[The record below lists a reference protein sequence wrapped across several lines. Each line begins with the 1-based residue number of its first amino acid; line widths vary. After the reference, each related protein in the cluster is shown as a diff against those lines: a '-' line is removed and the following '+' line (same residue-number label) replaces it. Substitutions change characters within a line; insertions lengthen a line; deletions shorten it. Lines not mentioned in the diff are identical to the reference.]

1 MVFRVNVAFV
11 ILALAAGGVTLP
23 VEPAKAQGLF
33 ERIFKPSPRYRQRDR
48 QFQRNRKFQK
58 QQAIEEARKV
68 RISGPRYY
76 AYKPDKMINASFSSL
91 AEVDTASN
99 DPSLVPAVVTT
110 PFANASAHLSDFRV
124 RTLVPVAGAVKSH
137 YLAKPEFIWISDGK
151 VNTKARE
158 AMAVLAEAGKY
169 GLSPSDYQVLLP
181 ASVPI
186 ADGDDPDKR
195 LIEFEIQ
202 LSTKILTYVFDAKRG
217 RIDPNRISGYH
228 DFKRKTVDLDTVM
241 SIVASTDGLVS
252 YLESR
257 SPDNVEFSALAV
269 ELAKLRSAGNE
280 QRIEIAEGTFL
291 KPGRPNPEVANI
303 VAAIRLR
310 GSEALKTKHGDTL
323 ANYEGGDA
331 YSKDLVALVRD
342 FQRESGLK
350 PDGIVGKATIRAMTS
365 DSAAVKIAKVELAM
379 ERLRWLPRELGDRH
393 VFINQPAFKVTY
405 MHKGKDPLSMR
416 VVVGKKS
423 NQTNFFMDK
432 LETVEYNPYWGVP
445 RSIIVNEMLP
455 KLYED
460 PSYLDRLGYE
470 VSTASGRQISSSS
483 VDWFDVGANGAP
495 INVRQR
501 PGRRNAL
508 GELKILF
515 PNKHAI
521 YMHDTPAKSLF
532 KKDRRAYSHGCV
544 RLQDPR
550 AMAAA
555 VLDKSTDYIAS
566 RIAGGRNDADKVKAD
581 ISVYVA
587 YFTAWPT
594 PEGTVEYFDDMY
606 ARDKY
611 LTRALE
617 KTSMSRNTNG

>member
-1 MVFRVNVAFV
+1 MVYRVNVAFV
-11 ILALAAGGVTLP
+11 VFALAVGGIAVP
-23 VEPAKAQGLF
+23 VKPVKAQGLF
-33 ERIFKPSPRYRQRDR
+33 ERIFSPSPRYRQRDR
-48 QFQRNRKFQK
+48 KLQK
-58 QQAIEEARKV
+58 QRAIEAARKV
-68 RISGPRYY
+68 RITGARYY
-76 AYKPDKMINASFSSL
+76 AYEPDKMVNASFASL

-99 DPSLVPAVVTT
+99 DPLLVPAAVTT
-110 PFANASAHLSDFRV
+110 RFANASAHLSGFRM
-124 RTLVPVAGAVKSH
+124 RTLVPVAEAVKAH
-137 YLAKPEFIWISDGK
+137 YLAKPEFVWVSDGK
-151 VNTKARE
+151 VNAKAR
-158 AMAVLAEAGKY
+158 AALLVLANADRF
-169 GLSPSDYQVLLP
+169 GLSPDDYRVPLP
-181 ASVPI
+181 ELALA
-186 ADGDDPDKR
+186 ADGDEPEKN
-195 LIEFEIQ
+195 LIEFEIRM
-202 LSTKILTYVFDAKRG
+202 SAKVLTYVLDSKRG

-228 DFKRKTVDLDTVM
+228 DFKRKNVDLMTVM
-241 SIVASTDGLVS
+241 SIIASTDGIVS
-252 YLESR
+252 YLDSR
-257 SPDNVEFSALAV
+257 SPSNPSFLALSD
-269 ELAKLRSAGNE
+269 ELAKLRLAGNE
-280 QRIEIAEGTFL
+280 QRVEIADGTFL
-291 KPGRPNPEVANI
+291 KPGRANPETANV

-310 GSEALKTKHGDTL
+310 GSEALKTKHSETL
-323 ANYEGGDA
+323 ADYDGGDA

-350 PDGIVGKATIRAMTS
+350 VDGIVGKATIRAMTS
-365 DSAAVKIAKVELAM
+365 DSAAVKIAKLELAM

-405 MHKGKDPLSMR
+405 MHKGKDPLTMR

-432 LETVEYNPYWGVP
+432 IETVEYNPYWGVP

-460 PSYLDRLGYE
+460 PGYLDRLGYE
-470 VSTASGRQISSSS
+470 VSTASGRQVSSSS

-532 KKDRRAYSHGCV
+532 NKDRRAYSHGCV

-555 VLDKSTDYIAS
+555 VLDKSKDYVAR
-566 RIAGGRNDADKVKAD
+566 RIAGGKNEADKVTAD

-587 YFTAWPT
+587 YFTAWPN

-617 KTSMSRNTNG
+617 KTSMSRTTNS